1 MQNTPG
7 PGHHNKASSA
17 GTYKEVKHFI
27 SMWEKA
33 KAASTPE
40 KNKSVRAGP
49 VLAATF
55 GSG

>member
-1 MQNTPG
+1 MPKTPG
-7 PGHHNKASSA
+7 PGYSSA
-17 GTYKEVKHFI
+17 GTYKEVKHFV

-40 KNKSVRAGP
+40 KNKSARAGP
-49 VLAATF
+49 ILAATF